1 MKACDLQSGAG
12 RIRRAL
18 EHLELAWS
26 EATTQWNDEV
36 SRGFAEGHLEPMI
49 PVVKT
54 ALDAVGRMDLMLRE
68 AQRDLER

>member
-18 EHLELAWS
+18 EHLELAWA
-26 EATTQWNDEV
+26 EASDEWHDEA
-36 SRGFAEGHLEPMI
+36 SRAFQEQHLEPLL

-54 ALDAVGRMDLMLRE
+54 ALDAIGRMDLLLRE
-68 AQRDLER
+68 AQRDCER

>member
-18 EHLELAWS
+18 EHLELAWA
-26 EATTQWNDEV
+26 EATTEWNDEV
-36 SRGFAEGHLEPMI
+36 SRAFEEQHLEPML

-54 ALDAVGRMDLMLRE
+54 ALDAIGRMDLLLRE
-68 AQRDLER
+68 AQRDCEQ